1 MEAGGLR
8 RSEPHLFPAKGQPT
22 DLSRLKS
29 PVRKEGAGRSTNE
42 ADEEAGSCLSC
53 CMLLVILFGPD
64 LLPEASKHVPH
75 TALLWSCL
83 QAGEAKPVKG
93 EARQARA
100 EARKTGFGRG
110 ARQAFDPARCQRLS
124 RHGPPR
130 RRVAARAIQRQE
142 PSAVPPLS
150 PQQNPRPCHR
160 SNNPLSLAR
169 SLVPLLSLLAA
180 GQPFLSLALSLSN
193 PRNRAALKDD
203 LGLRAR
209 PPRPSIQGPS
219 PRPISSPAVAR
230 RRSKSVSRR
239 LTPPSQHPPVSP
251 SSRRPRSPSSSAR
264 QRCPTR
270 TPCPST
276 CGG

>member
-1 MEAGGLR
+1 LLHAAGHLVRPRPLARSEQARPAHSPPLELLAGWRSEAGQR
-8 RSEPHLFPAKGQPT
+8 
-22 DLSRLKS
+22 
-29 PVRKEGAGRSTNE
+29 
-42 ADEEAGSCLSC
+42 
-53 CMLLVILFGPD
+53 
-64 LLPEASKHVPH
+64 AS
-75 TALLWSCL
+75 A
-83 QAGEAKPVKG
+83 AGE
-93 EARQARA
+93 
-100 EARKTGFGRG
+100 GRG
-110 ARQAFDPARCQRLS
+110 PEDRVRQGGSAGFRSRALS
-124 RHGPPR
+124 TPLTPWPPR

-239 LTPPSQHPPVSP
+239 LTPPSQHPPVFS